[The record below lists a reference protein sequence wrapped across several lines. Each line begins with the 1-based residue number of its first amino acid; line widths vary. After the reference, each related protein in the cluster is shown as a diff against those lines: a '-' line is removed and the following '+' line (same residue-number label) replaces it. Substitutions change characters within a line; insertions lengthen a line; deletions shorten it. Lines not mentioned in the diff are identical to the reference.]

1 MSARESPPQSLTTFP
16 KPSPSPMTGS
26 WGEVGPD
33 SRLSLHTPAT
43 IYQTQYRSMCTDL
56 VQNGGDIDYNGLF
69 HHVSAQGAVVLMLAK
84 RVLELEKVES
94 ELKAVKEMYNLP

>member
-1 MSARESPPQSLTTFP
+1 MSRTPTPVTDDCPEAIAKSYDRIMS
-16 KPSPSPMTGS
+16 
-26 WGEVGPD
+26 EVEPG

-43 IYQTQYRSMCTDL
+43 IYQTQFRSMCADL
-56 VQNGGDIDYNGLF
+56 VQSGGDVDYNGLF

-84 RVLELEKVES
+84 RVLELEKVEA

>member
-1 MSARESPPQSLTTFP
+1 MSRTPTPVTDDVPEAIAKSYDRILDEASPNN
-16 KPSPSPMTGS
+16 
-26 WGEVGPD
+26 
-33 SRLSLHTPAT
+33 RLSLHTPAS
-43 IYQTQYRSMCTDL
+43 IYQTQFRSMCAEL